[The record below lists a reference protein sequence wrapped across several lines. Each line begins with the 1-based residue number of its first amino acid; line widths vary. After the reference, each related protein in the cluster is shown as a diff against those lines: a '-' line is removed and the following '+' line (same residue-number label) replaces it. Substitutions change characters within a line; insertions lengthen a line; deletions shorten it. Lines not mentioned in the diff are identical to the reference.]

1 MCHSLYEKGHVE
13 LYLVLDL
20 PFYQVQRLFTL
31 GLCGAPPPKPATS
44 QVFSLRSFPR
54 GRRRGSSQFPKPTCF
69 RGRGLVL
76 EGGLRRAPNE
86 LYSSGFDFEAD
97 EEDNGCSEACREGE
111 EKEKKKVKKERNG

>member
-1 MCHSLYEKGHVE
+1 MPGFRLTLLSGAASFHV
-13 LYLVLDL
+13 
-20 PFYQVQRLFTL
+20 
-31 GLCGAPPPKPATS
+31 G
-44 QVFSLRSFPR
+44 SLRGPSTKASNVPGLFAQILSK
-54 GRRRGSSQFPKPTCF
+54 GRRGISQYPKPTCF

-111 EKEKKKVKKERNG
+111 EKEKKKVKKRHEYFF